1 MDSLRK
7 FRILFDPL
15 SFNFSGEGIALFDL
29 ILTFVVAY
37 LIEPYILS
45 KIKISKLAYYLSLIP
60 LGIIIHLLTTSKSTF
75 LNSKLFN
82 NEINIYKILIIINVI
97 ALIIEIL
104 RNLKV

>member
-1 MDSLRK
+1 MDNLRK

-45 KIKISKLAYYLSLIP
+45 KIKISRLAYYLSLIP
-60 LGIIIHLLTTSKSTF
+60 LGIITHLLTTSKSTF
-75 LNSKLFN
+75 LNGKLFN

-97 ALIIEIL
+97 ALIIEIV
-104 RNLKV
+104 KI